1 MSGDSG
7 YESERNFGDSTLSL
21 GNAIAA
27 STATTPLT
35 TSAGLRHH
43 TMLRHRKYANVQS
56 ERIAT
61 ISACKHHT
69 VDSDLCQRRVFQTA
83 STTYAPSFSGME
95 DHIVS
100 AHFIPLIVK
109 LCRKEFVLSDP
120 RHKDMV
126 AFPEIETQYFF
137 VGDPFQSAFRRI
149 DQLTVEFIG
158 REDENI
164 PIIAFELWKHK
175 QAT

>member
-7 YESERNFGDSTLSL
+7 YESERNYGDSTLSL
-21 GNAIAA
+21 GNALAA

-83 STTYAPSFSGME
+83 CTTDALSFSGME
-95 DHIVS
+95 DRVVAEHLIF
-100 AHFIPLIVK
+100 FIFKFRGEEPSI
-109 LCRKEFVLSDP
+109 SDP
-120 RHKDMV
+120 WHKDMI
-126 AFPEIETQYFF
+126 AFRQIQIEYLFI
-137 VGDPFQSAFRRI
+137 GDPFHLPS
-149 DQLTVEFIG
+149 
-158 REDENI
+158 
-164 PIIAFELWKHK
+164 
-175 QAT
+175 

>member
-69 VDSDLCQRRVFQTA
+69 VDSHLCQRRVFQTE
-83 STTYAPSFSGME
+83 STTMGGGRLHHVRAT
-95 DHIVS
+95 DLLHIQ
-100 AHFIPLIVK
+100 IL
-109 LCRKEFVLSDP
+109 
-120 RHKDMV
+120 
-126 AFPEIETQYFF
+126 
-137 VGDPFQSAFRRI
+137 
-149 DQLTVEFIG
+149 
-158 REDENI
+158 
-164 PIIAFELWKHK
+164 PI
-175 QAT
+175 